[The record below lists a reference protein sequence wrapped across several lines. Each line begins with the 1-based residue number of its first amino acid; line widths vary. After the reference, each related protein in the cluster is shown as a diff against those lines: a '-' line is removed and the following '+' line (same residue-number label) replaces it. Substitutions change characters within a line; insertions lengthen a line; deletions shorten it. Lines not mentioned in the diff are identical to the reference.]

1 MSPTVNG
8 ENGFTYIFV
17 LILLIFLGVGLA
29 TTGKVWSVVAQKEKE
44 EELLFR
50 GDQIVKGIASYYKSS
65 HGGGNFLPRKLEDLI
80 KDNRFLTVKRHLRK
94 LYKDPMTEDGEWDII
109 RDEQGRIKGVR
120 SKSEKEPL
128 KKKNFPL
135 EYKHFEDKMRYKDWE
150 FIFIPKQ
157 ANN

>member
-1 MSPTVNG
+1 VSG
-8 ENGFTYIFV
+8 ERGFTYIFV
-17 LILLIFLGVGLA
+17 LIMLIFIGVGLA
-29 TTGKVWSVVAQKEKE
+29 TTGKVWSVIAQREKE

-50 GDQIVKGIASYYKSS
+50 GDQIVKGIESYYKSS

-94 LYKDPMTEDGEWDII
+94 LYKDPMTEDGEWEII
-109 RDEQGRIKGVR
+109 RDEQGRIKGVK

-128 KKKNFPL
+128 KKKNFPI

-150 FIFIPKQ
+150 FVFVIK
-157 ANN
+157 NN

>member
-1 MSPTVNG
+1 MSG
-8 ENGFTYIFV
+8 ERGFTYIFV
-17 LILLIFLGVGLA
+17 LIILIFLGVGLA
-29 TTGKVWSVVAQKEKE
+29 SVGKIWSTIAQREKE

-50 GDQIVKGIASYYKSS
+50 GDQIVKGLESYYKSS

-94 LYKDPMTEDGEWDII
+94 LYKDPMTKDGEWEII
-109 RDEQGRIKGVR
+109 RDEQGRIKGEK

-135 EYKHFEDKMRYKDWE
+135 QYKHIEDKMRYKDWE
-150 FIFIPKQ
+150 FVFVNKPNQ
-157 ANN
+157 